1 MNYPFSLKIGKKTV
15 WHRLILSL
23 LTLLFLPM
31 HSEQPNNPVTPL
43 QPEANQS
50 VIGIELQQLN
60 LQFVALKK
68 QLQQSEV
75 VRQKSRMQPVQY
87 SLVQNRPQQL
97 NRYQILI
104 RAGPKFII

>member
-1 MNYPFSLKIGKKTV
+1 MNYLFSLKIGKKTA
-15 WHRLILSL
+15 WPRLILSL
-23 LTLLFLPM
+23 LTLLFLPI
-31 HSEQPNNPVTPL
+31 HSEQPNQVIPL

-50 VIGIELQQLN
+50 VIGIESQQLN

-75 VRQKSRMQPVQY
+75 VRQKSRMQPIQY
-87 SLVQNRPQQL
+87 SLVQSRPQQL

-104 RAGPKFII
+104 RAGPKSIV